1 MTERLRSQIARDLL
15 SDSALSDADYMVL
28 VHLSE
33 AEDRRV
39 RMTDLAA
46 RLNWSKSRLSHQ
58 LARMQA
64 RGLVER
70 EECPSDARGAYA
82 VLGSCGLA
90 EIERAAPKHV
100 ASVRRHLIDVL
111 DQEQL
116 AQLAGIAERVVEHL
130 GGQSACATALEGVTE
145 LAAPESCSL
154 SGPPGE
160 APTAETSADGVA
172 SRKRGPL
179 ASPE

>member
-1 MTERLRSQIARDLL
+1 MEPTRWLTPAEDRAWRAWLAMAERLRSQIGRDLQA
-15 SDSALSDADYMVL
+15 DSALSDADYMVL

-33 AEDRRV
+33 AGDHRM

-70 EECPSDARGAYA
+70 DECPSDARGAFA
-82 VLGSCGLA
+82 VLGPCGLA
-90 EIERAAPKHV
+90 EIEQAAPRHV

-111 DQEQL
+111 DETQLEQL
-116 AQLAGIAERVVEHL
+116 AAIGERVVEHL
-130 GGQSACATALEGVTE
+130 RGESACQAAVAP
-145 LAAPESCSL
+145 AAPTEAGGAERSCGL
-154 SGPPGE
+154 SGG
-160 APTAETSADGVA
+160 
-172 SRKRGPL
+172 
-179 ASPE
+179 